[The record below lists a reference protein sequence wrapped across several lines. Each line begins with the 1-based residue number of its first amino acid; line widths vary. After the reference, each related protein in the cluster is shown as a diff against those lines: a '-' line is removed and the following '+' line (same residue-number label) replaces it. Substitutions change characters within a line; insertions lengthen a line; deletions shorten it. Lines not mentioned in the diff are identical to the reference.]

1 MAKNP
6 SFRFA
11 LVPLRMSERASRRT
25 HVLGASRS
33 HSVGAFVNLVA
44 DEISSA
50 EAFPD
55 GYVCEPSRAIRCGGL
70 IHEGLRD
77 PATIALGRSGG
88 SGAACQA
95 ADSPALVRAH

>member
-1 MAKNP
+1 MTREMCWVV
-6 SFRFA
+6 F
-11 LVPLRMSERASRRT
+11 VP
-25 HVLGASRS
+25 
-33 HSVGAFVNLVA
+33 FVEG
-44 DEISSA
+44 EISPT

>member
-1 MAKNP
+1 
-6 SFRFA
+6 
-11 LVPLRMSERASRRT
+11 MSARASERT

-33 HSVGAFVNLVA
+33 HSVGAFVSLVEG
-44 DEISSA
+44 EISSA
-50 EAFPD
+50 EASPD

-88 SGAACQA
+88 SGAICGRGHTCGFSVQK
-95 ADSPALVRAH
+95 VQFWEGMNGMNQ

>member
-1 MAKNP
+1 
-6 SFRFA
+6 
-11 LVPLRMSERASRRT
+11 MSARASERT

-33 HSVGAFVNLVA
+33 HSVGAFVSLVA

-50 EAFPD
+50 ETSPEWD
-55 GYVCEPSRAIRCGGL
+55 VCEPTRAIRGGGL

-77 PATIALGRSGG
+77 PATIALGRTGG
-88 SGAACQA
+88 SGAICQA